1 MTTRPNTQVDY
12 GGSCGTHHGEEE
24 DEEKDKRL
32 MSRKNKEEKANSQ
45 GEPPRP

>member
-1 MTTRPNTQVDY
+1 MVVPVEQV
-12 GGSCGTHHGEEE
+12 TGEEE
-24 DEEKDKRL
+24 DEEKDKRI